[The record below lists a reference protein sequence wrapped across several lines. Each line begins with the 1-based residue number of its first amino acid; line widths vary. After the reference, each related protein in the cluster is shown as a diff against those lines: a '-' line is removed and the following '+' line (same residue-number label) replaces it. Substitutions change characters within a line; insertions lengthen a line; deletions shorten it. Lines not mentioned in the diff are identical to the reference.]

1 MVAPRGR
8 QRPSGTA
15 SRGRVIVVVK
25 KKVRGHE
32 GGITLTNR
40 AHLATLSVSL
50 SLSLSY
56 HAAFTLALVPD
67 RKGRLVLSRRYSS
80 IFIKFPY
87 RPLSLSLACCLP
99 PSFFHSF
106 IHYSFILSLAFL
118 PSPPSLPLRRVVQ
131 WPKNGFLARSF
142 RRVEALAPGFSVCF
156 FIEEQRAAVLPFSP
170 SSSSSSLSSS
180 PSSSPSLTS
189 SFSLPLFLPLFLLL
203 QTRVLCIIIF
213 G

>member
-87 RPLSLSLACCLP
+87 RPLSLSCLLSSSLLLSFIYSLFIHSLPCLPSLSPLP
-99 PSFFHSF
+99 PSAKGSPV
-106 IHYSFILSLAFL
+106 AEKWL
-118 PSPPSLPLRRVVQ
+118 P
-131 WPKNGFLARSF
+131 RSVISES
-142 RRVEALAPGFSVCF
+142 RGSRSR
-156 FIEEQRAAVLPFSP
+156 I
-170 SSSSSSLSSS
+170 
-180 PSSSPSLTS
+180 
-189 SFSLPLFLPLFLLL
+189 
-203 QTRVLCIIIF
+203 
-213 G
+213 